1 MHCIPW
7 IGGGLI
13 IHNIS
18 YLKISSLYYIT
29 LELHDTMAAQQ
40 QVTYVLDYE
49 TGEIKKSTTYDP
61 YGHKFHYQID
71 SRGNVKI
78 QHIMSDYRGWNYPG
92 VTILS
97 IVDNIPIPAYLVD
110 MLKELVTYRF
120 DSPTYSTGFWD
131 KNVIN
136 VFNKIKSGLKE
147 LANNPLDAADIKSQ
161 LGFSMNKNDILQNDL
176 KEMEQKLKNI
186 QAAYVD
192 TLKDNEKI
200 KQEKTALNEKLKKEI
215 EDLKAKN
222 TKITE
227 AFWKSAAEVTRAA
240 SENLVLEL
248 EKSRFRSMRRYTSE
262 FEPEFGPEFGDK
274 FKTDYTHH
282 SLEDC
287 YHNPGGA
294 TVYTKANAMN
304 RMVFNPLLGIYEP
317 GDEK

>member
-1 MHCIPW
+1 MV
-7 IGGGLI
+7 
-13 IHNIS
+13 IHEQSKNV
-18 YLKISSLYYIT
+18 LVLP
-29 LELHDTMAAQQ
+29 AQQ

-49 TGEIKKSTTYDP
+49 TGEIKKSSNYDP

-92 VTILS
+92 QTRLS
-97 IVDNIPIPAYLVD
+97 INDNIPIPTYLVD
-110 MLKELVTYRF
+110 MLKELISFRF
-120 DSPTYSTGFWD
+120 DPPTYDTGFWD

-136 VFNKIKSGLKE
+136 AFNKIKSGLKE

-161 LGFSMNKNDILQNDL
+161 LGFSMNKNEILQNEL
-176 KEMEQKLKNI
+176 KEMEQKCKNI

-200 KQEKTALNEKLKKEI
+200 KQEKAELNEKLKKEI
-215 EDLKAKN
+215 EDLKVKN

-227 AFWKSAAEVTRAA
+227 AFWKSAADVAQLA
-240 SENLVLEL
+240 SEKLALEL
-248 EKSRFRSMRRYTSE
+248 EKSRTTRRYTSE
-262 FEPEFGPEFGDK
+262 FEPEFGPEFEPEFGDI
-274 FKTDYTHH
+274 FKTDYTHTH
-282 SLEDC
+282 SLQDC

-294 TVYTKANAMN
+294 TIYTKANAMN

>member
-1 MHCIPW
+1 M
-7 IGGGLI
+7 I

-40 QVTYVLDYE
+40 QIKYVLDFE
-49 TGEIKKSTTYDP
+49 TGEILNYTANGNDHLR
-61 YGHKFHYQID
+61 HKYHYQID

-78 QHIMSDYRGWNYPG
+78 EHTCGSYWQGQLTWSRAQ
-92 VTILS
+92 TRLS
-97 IVDNIPIPAYLVD
+97 ISDNIPIPSYLID
-110 MLKELVTYRF
+110 MLKELICSKI
-120 DSPTYSTGFWD
+120 DHSSGFWD

-161 LGFSMNKNDILQNDL
+161 LDFSMNKNEILQNEL
-176 KEMEQKLKNI
+176 KEMEQKCKNI

-200 KQEKTALNEKLKKEI
+200 KQEKAALNEKLKKEI
-215 EDLKAKN
+215 EDLKVKN

-240 SENLVLEL
+240 SEKLALEL
-248 EKSRFRSMRRYTSE
+248 EKSRAMRRYTNTSE
-262 FEPEFGPEFGDK
+262 FEPEFGPEFEPEFGDK
-274 FKTDYTHH
+274 FKTDYTHSH

>member
-1 MHCIPW
+1 M
-7 IGGGLI
+7 I

-49 TGEIKKSTTYDP
+49 TGKINQSSTIYQP
-61 YGHKFHYQID
+61 YGHKYHFQID

-78 QHIMSDYRGWNYPG
+78 QHMQESWNGWNYPG
-92 VTILS
+92 VTRLS
-97 IVDNIPIPAYLVD
+97 IVDNIPIPSYLID
-110 MLKELVTYRF
+110 MLKELISF
-120 DSPTYSTGFWD
+120 SEPPTYSSGFWD

-147 LANNPLDAADIKSQ
+147 LANNPLDAADVKSQ
-161 LGFSMNKNDILQNDL
+161 LGFSMNKNEILQNEL
-176 KEMEQKLKNI
+176 KEMEQKCKNI

-200 KQEKTALNEKLKKEI
+200 KQEKAALNEKLKKEI
-215 EDLKAKN
+215 EDHKVKN

-240 SENLVLEL
+240 SEKLALEL
-248 EKSRFRSMRRYTSE
+248 EKSRAMRRYTNTSE
-262 FEPEFGPEFGDK
+262 FEPEFGPEFEPEFGDK
-274 FKTDYTHH
+274 FKTDYTHSH